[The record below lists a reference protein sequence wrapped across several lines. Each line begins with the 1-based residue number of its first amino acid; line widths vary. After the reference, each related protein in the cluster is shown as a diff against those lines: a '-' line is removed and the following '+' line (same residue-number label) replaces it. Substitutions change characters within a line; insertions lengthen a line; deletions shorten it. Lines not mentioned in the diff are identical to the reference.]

1 MPSLQRVVHLAK
13 THLLKKTYVMK
24 TSMLRFCCLLLASAI
39 FSMAATSCNTT
50 RGFGRDVK
58 KVGNRIE
65 NAAS

>member
-1 MPSLQRVVHLAK
+1 
-13 THLLKKTYVMK
+13 MK
-24 TSMLRFCCLLLASAI
+24 TSLLRLGCLLLASAI

>member
-1 MPSLQRVVHLAK
+1 
-13 THLLKKTYVMK
+13 MK
-24 TSMLRFCCLLLASAI
+24 TPLLRLGCLLLASTI